1 MTAPLRSDVPSRS
14 SRSSFSDL
22 TFDSHLRVSPFLTL
36 AGLLATLTVVG
47 CGDVE
52 PEATSSEPAS
62 ATTTERLRRTDQASL
77 AQAIP
82 KELDAVSIVVKF
94 HEGTEVRVEGARL
107 TGDAVS
113 SARSRASIQR
123 DLDEVTATFART
135 GTRAEPLFR
144 VPRSRLK
151 QLKER
156 GERLTARP
164 LADLSLYFEA
174 PWTGTSRSELE
185 AHLEA
190 LNALDSVEIA
200 YVQPAPQTPAIPV
213 LDQAEV
219 ASSTTPDFTALQGYV
234 EDDANGIGV
243 SVARALPGG
252 RGEHVRIIDIEGHW
266 TADHE
271 DLPPPFFYLQ
281 SPVPDDATHGT
292 GVAGVLVGVEND
304 FGVTGISPLAG
315 IGYASHLGTAAGVNA
330 AFTAALN
337 ELEAGD
343 VLLLEMQ
350 FAGPANDSCTCSSQC
365 NSIPTEYYPAYFAA
379 IQTATANGIV
389 VVQAAGNGEVN
400 LDDPLY
406 GGAFDR
412 SVRDSGAI
420 LVGASRSD
428 ERSTMCFSNYG
439 DRIDVHA
446 WGQNVTTTGGN
457 GELYQGPLGAQDAYT
472 QTFSGTSSA
481 SPIVAGAAA
490 LLQSIAWAQN
500 DAPLSPLVV
509 RDLLVSTGKPQQG
522 TLDRPIG
529 VLPDLATAAPLVSG
543 LGSCGDAVCDAG
555 ESCQSC
561 PGDCGSC
568 TSACVPA
575 GCEQA
580 PTVTVPHTIDGVTDS
595 CVFFEGPSSYVNS
608 WNMTSVTIND
618 LDVTNT
624 WMSSSSFP
632 ATCDGGYYLRAN
644 ANVSWAHVELR

>member
-22 TFDSHLRVSPFLTL
+22 TFGSHLRVSPFLTL

-243 SVARALPGG
+243 SVARSTT
-252 RGEHVRIIDIEGHW
+252 W
-266 TADHE
+266 T
-271 DLPPPFFYLQ
+271 
-281 SPVPDDATHGT
+281 
-292 GVAGVLVGVEND
+292 
-304 FGVTGISPLAG
+304 
-315 IGYASHLGTAAGVNA
+315 
-330 AFTAALN
+330 
-337 ELEAGD
+337 
-343 VLLLEMQ
+343 
-350 FAGPANDSCTCSSQC
+350 
-365 NSIPTEYYPAYFAA
+365 
-379 IQTATANGIV
+379 
-389 VVQAAGNGEVN
+389 
-400 LDDPLY
+400 
-406 GGAFDR
+406 
-412 SVRDSGAI
+412 
-420 LVGASRSD
+420 
-428 ERSTMCFSNYG
+428 
-439 DRIDVHA
+439 
-446 WGQNVTTTGGN
+446 
-457 GELYQGPLGAQDAYT
+457 
-472 QTFSGTSSA
+472 
-481 SPIVAGAAA
+481 
-490 LLQSIAWAQN
+490 
-500 DAPLSPLVV
+500 
-509 RDLLVSTGKPQQG
+509 
-522 TLDRPIG
+522 
-529 VLPDLATAAPLVSG
+529 
-543 LGSCGDAVCDAG
+543 
-555 ESCQSC
+555 
-561 PGDCGSC
+561 
-568 TSACVPA
+568 
-575 GCEQA
+575 
-580 PTVTVPHTIDGVTDS
+580 
-595 CVFFEGPSSYVNS
+595 
-608 WNMTSVTIND
+608 
-618 LDVTNT
+618 
-624 WMSSSSFP
+624 
-632 ATCDGGYYLRAN
+632 
-644 ANVSWAHVELR
+644 